1 MNTADLGLQVAYKS
15 TMVWFIK
22 NTVNSPHTFHCPP
35 QQWADSNRTELT
47 VSGQNGLASLISLT
61 VRNLWSHLYLG
72 PNIENTSG
80 GLLSYSALQN
90 WFRLVPVEWQDQGIT
105 MRFYRGFKIKH
116 YKAPWQPMLEL
127 TVCKYSWRLLLLEDY
142 FIIWFSKKE
151 KGGNQ
156 PQRAR
161 RIRWS
166 WSM

>member
-1 MNTADLGLQVAYKS
+1 MIYKEYGEFTPHVPLSTA
-15 TMVWFIK
+15 
-22 NTVNSPHTFHCPP
+22 
-35 QQWADSNRTELT
+35 T
-47 VSGQNGLASLISLT
+47 VSRLQQDGAHCVRAEWTRFTLISLT

-72 PNIENTSG
+72 PNTENTSG

-105 MRFYRGFKIKH
+105 MRFYRRFKIKH
-116 YKAPWQPMLEL
+116 YKTPWQPMLEL

-151 KGGNQ
+151 KGGKQ